1 MTDNQ
6 PLNPGNGGEVRPVGP
21 STANDAFWGPRPGGD
36 RLVPVGGAVGPTQR
50 RRCSPTRGAGEPWA
64 R

>member
-6 PLNPGNGGEVRPVGP
+6 PLKPGNGGEVRPVGP

-36 RLVPVGGAVGPTQR
+36 RLVPVGGAVGPTPAPPVLPNPR
-50 RRCSPTRGAGEPWA
+50 SR
-64 R
+64 